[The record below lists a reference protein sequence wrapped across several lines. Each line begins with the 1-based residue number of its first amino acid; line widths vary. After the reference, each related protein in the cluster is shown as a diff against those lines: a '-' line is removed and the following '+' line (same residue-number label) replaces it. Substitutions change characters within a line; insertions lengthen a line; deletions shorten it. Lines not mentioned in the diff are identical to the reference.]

1 MPVSV
6 GRRNFLGNNI
16 AFPPHARTGD
26 NVLLGTKVM
35 VPLDGEVRQNVG
47 LLGSP
52 CFEIPRSVDRDSAF
66 DGLKTPDQRHDRLR
80 LKNRHNLWTAL
91 LFLAVRWFDLV
102 VVTAMAWAVAR
113 VFARY
118 GAWALSA
125 WSIAALLFSILYF
138 VAVERCAT
146 LCRALRPRFC
156 SIYERPFWR
165 HERFWKLCAPTG
177 VEVLLNGTPLKNT
190 LWRMCGVQMLGGR
203 VFDDGCAMT
212 ERTLVTLGRDCTL
225 NAGSTIQCHSLEDAT
240 FKSDGIVIGAGCTV
254 GTNGFV
260 HYGVTMGEGSALAT
274 DSFLM
279 KGSEVRPRT
288 RWAGNPAAETPTA
301 DRSGQAAPSDA
312 REAGTARPG

>member
-1 MPVSV
+1 
-6 GRRNFLGNNI
+6 
-16 AFPPHARTGD
+16 
-26 NVLLGTKVM
+26 
-35 VPLDGEVRQNVG
+35 
-47 LLGSP
+47 
-52 CFEIPRSVDRDSAF
+52 
-66 DGLKTPDQRHDRLR
+66 
-80 LKNRHNLWTAL
+80 
-91 LFLAVRWFDLV
+91 
-102 VVTAMAWAVAR
+102 
-113 VFARY
+113 
-118 GAWALSA
+118 
-125 WSIAALLFSILYF
+125 
-138 VAVERCAT
+138 
-146 LCRALRPRFC
+146 
-156 SIYERPFWR
+156 
-165 HERFWKLCAPTG
+165 
-177 VEVLLNGTPLKNT
+177 
-190 LWRMCGVQMLGGR
+190 MCGVQMLGGR

-279 KGSEVRPRT
+279 KGSEVRPRS